1 VTRLRTA
8 RVLHWALVASTAL
21 AALSLVDALGLSAL
35 HRPAGYAAI
44 AVVLLRVVWGIARRR
59 AVVSSGVVRMLC
71 IAALASSGWLY
82 TTDAYWGSEM
92 VEDLHR
98 ALAWALLALVAW
110 HVVIVIRVRMRHRK
124 RGVQ

>member
-1 VTRLRTA
+1 VTRVRTA

-44 AVVLLRVVWGIARRR
+44 AVVLLRVVWGVAHRRS
-59 AVVSSGVVRMLC
+59 VVASGVVRMLC
-71 IAALASSGWLY
+71 LAALAFTGWLY
-82 TTDAYWGSEM
+82 TTDAYWGSET

-98 ALAWALLALVAW
+98 ALAWALLALVAS
-110 HVVIVIRVRMRHRK
+110 HVAIVIRVRMRHRK
-124 RGVQ
+124 RSVQ

>member
-1 VTRLRTA
+1 MTRLRTA

-35 HRPAGYAAI
+35 HRPAGYAAV
-44 AVVLLRVVWGIARRR
+44 AVVLLRVVWGAMRRR
-59 AVVSSGVVRMLC
+59 AVVSSGIVRMLC
-71 IAALASSGWLY
+71 VAALAFTGWLY
-82 TTDAYWGSEM
+82 TTDAYWGSEA

-98 ALAWALLALVAW
+98 ALAWALLALVAS
-110 HVVIVIRVRMRHRK
+110 HVAMVIRVRMRHRK

>member
-1 VTRLRTA
+1 MTRLRTA

-44 AVVLLRVVWGIARRR
+44 AVVLLRVVWGVARRR
-59 AVVSSGVVRMLC
+59 SVVASGVVRMLC
-71 IAALASSGWLY
+71 LAALAFTGWLY
-82 TTDAYWGSEM
+82 TTDAYWGSET

-98 ALAWALLALVAW
+98 ALAWALLALIAW
-110 HVVIVIRVRMRHRK
+110 HVAIVIRVRMRHRK
-124 RGVQ
+124 RSVQ

>member
-1 VTRLRTA
+1 VTRLRTT

-44 AVVLLRVVWGIARRR
+44 AVVLLRVVWGVARRR
-59 AVVSSGVVRMLC
+59 SVVSSGVVRMLC
-71 IAALASSGWLY
+71 LAALAFSGWLY
-82 TTDAYWGSEM
+82 TTDAYWGSET

-110 HVVIVIRVRMRHRK
+110 HVAIVIRVRMRHRK
-124 RGVQ
+124 RSVQ